1 MRNIKAEHDEYVV
14 QHKEHQDVIP
24 VMGIIVIFGYPQ
36 VHYSFKWRAYSN
48 PISSPVYHLSLMMS
62 FSPWRTVRYTM

>member
-14 QHKEHQDVIP
+14 YRKEHQDIIP

-36 VHYSFKWRAYSN
+36 ARCTAVFFDC
-48 PISSPVYHLSLMMS
+48 ILED
-62 FSPWRTVRYTM
+62 